1 MKVALRRGRP
11 VPQLYELTVHFQDG
25 DSRLCIRA
33 ESEQQAEAIG
43 QELFPNCSLAVALR
57 QHGVSGGGC
66 SDGAVSGV

>member
-33 ESEQQAEAIG
+33 DSEQQAEAIG

-57 QHGVSGGGC
+57 RMPASGWIGHPGQA
-66 SDGAVSGV
+66 G

>member
-1 MKVALRRGRP
+1 

-33 ESEQQAEAIG
+33 DSEQQAEAIG

-57 QHGVSGGGC
+57 RMPASGWIGHPGQA
-66 SDGAVSGV
+66 G

>member
-25 DSRLCIRA
+25 DSRLYIRA
-33 ESEQQAEAIG
+33 DNEQHAEAIG

-57 QHGVSGGGC
+57 RMPASGWIGHPGQA
-66 SDGAVSGV
+66 G